1 MIQNSFYHISGGN
14 QIHNSLEVINQGEID
29 KHGGQNNFDKTG
41 IYGMDRSE
49 LMPSCPQ
56 PNVTYNG
63 SLLSSGKVN
72 TISRPGKEFIFTKK
86 VTINLLLT

>member
-1 MIQNSFYHISGGN
+1 MIKNSVYHILDGDR
-14 QIHNSLEVINQGEID
+14 IHNSLEIVNQEEID
-29 KHGGQNNFDKTG
+29 KHGENNNFDKTG

-63 SLLSSGKVN
+63 SLLSSGKVKMI
-72 TISRPGKEFIFTKK
+72 IS
-86 VTINLLLT
+86 LW

>member
-1 MIQNSFYHISGGN
+1 MKGYFIISDGDPIN
-14 QIHNSLEVINQGEID
+14 KSLETINEDEIE
-29 KHGGQNNFDKTG
+29 KHGIHNNFDKTG

-63 SLLSSGKVN
+63 SLLSSGKV
-72 TISRPGKEFIFTKK
+72 RK
-86 VTINLLLT
+86 

>member
-1 MIQNSFYHISGGN
+1 MIQNSFYHISDGV
-14 QIHNSLEVINQGEID
+14 QIHNSLEIVNQEEID
-29 KHGGQNNFDKTG
+29 KHGGNKHFDKTG

-63 SLLSSGKVN
+63 SLLSSGKVK
-72 TISRPGKEFIFTKK
+72 IVWGRG
-86 VTINLLLT
+86 